1 MPSQFDEL
9 IAALAEVQARRPG
22 PPPPT
27 MAKAMPAPPP
37 PPAPPSRPFNIPA
50 FVREMQGLKTSID
63 NSTVAAQDR
72 RKQQQFFKSL
82 SAAHAQLGRAIAA
95 GKISADDAI
104 LMEARLHRLAEE
116 GMQAAAELERRK

>member
-27 MAKAMPAPPP
+27 MAKALPKPHLPAVRPSTPVNMPAL
-37 PPAPPSRPFNIPA
+37 ARRIA
-50 FVREMQGLKTSID
+50 GIGASIR
-63 NSTVAAQDR
+63 AANKATDDE
-72 RKQQQFFKSL
+72 RKKAEFFKSL
-82 SAAHAQLGRAIAA
+82 SAAHAQLGRAIIA

-104 LMEARLHRLAEE
+104 LAEARLHQLADE
-116 GMQAAAELERRK
+116 GMRAAAAMERKA

>member
-27 MAKAMPAPPP
+27 MAKAMPAPHL
-37 PPAPPSRPFNIPA
+37 PPARPSTPVNMPA
-50 FVREMQGLKTSID
+50 LARRIARIGASIRAANQSNDDELK
-63 NSTVAAQDR
+63 
-72 RKQQQFFKSL
+72 KGQFFKAL
-82 SAAHAQLGRAIAA
+82 SVAHAQLGRAITT

-104 LMEARLHRLAEE
+104 LMEARLHRLAED
-116 GMQAAAELERRK
+116 GMRAAAASESRR